1 MERERWGKIESIFHK
16 ALEVDDSHRA
26 AVLEES
32 CAGDEDLRCEV
43 ESLLAHHSEAASFIE
58 TPAFADAGAS
68 PLRPRSSRSLNPR
81 SDLAETVIGHYRI
94 LGKIGSGGMGE
105 VYEAEDL
112 KLGRHVALKF
122 LPEELAED
130 AQSLQRFGREARSAS
145 ALNHPNIC
153 TIYEI
158 DEANGRAFIAMELL
172 AGQTLKRLIAGKP
185 LEIETVLNLGIQIA
199 DALDAAHSKGIIH
212 RDIKPANIFV
222 TNHGQAKVL
231 DFGLAKL
238 AGKPSPT
245 SEDLNVSTSRQGPT
259 EPGVLIGTVE
269 YMSPEQIKGK
279 DLDARTDLFS
289 FGAVLYEMVTGT
301 LPFRGSTSGTI
312 FEAILNREPLAPVRL
327 NPEVPAELEE
337 IINKALEKDR
347 SLRCQSAAELRTD
360 LQRLQRDSSTR
371 SVALPRVNI
380 RTRAWFTAMAVA
392 CVALVGSVLTLTLRS
407 PAPPKVTRTVQ
418 VTNDGVQK
426 SFGFWALP
434 LCTDGSR
441 VYFGEWTNRASL
453 VQVSSTGGNTVS
465 IPGSLGGMSAWALDI
480 SPSRSELLAGGWQE
494 APLWIMSLPG
504 GTARRWSNLF
514 VTDAAWSP
522 DGLAIAYGK
531 LQGLYIAKAD
541 GSESRKIATTPRLA
555 VRPRWSPDGSV
566 LRFTQI
572 NTDYRSGSLWE
583 VSKDGSNLHPVFPGN
598 DNRDECCG
606 VWTPDGKYFL
616 YQSTRDGTTNIWA
629 IREGK
634 GLFRTARPQPVQLT
648 AGPLAFMGPTL
659 SPDGKRLFA
668 VGVQNRGELMRYD
681 PKSRQFVSYLSGLS
695 AEGLDF
701 SRDGEWVTYVSF
713 PQGTLWRSR
722 LDGSQRLQLTDS
734 SIVVGLPRW
743 SPDGTRIA
751 FSALKPSEE
760 WKIYVVSADGG
771 SPEQLIPGEG
781 LLDPTWSA
789 DGNFLAYSSD
799 YSDPHS
805 VVHLI
810 DLRTHRVSTLPGSEG
825 LFSPHWSRDG
835 RFLFAVSHKLHDPQK
850 LLMYTFATQKWE
862 QLLLAKSIDYPTLSR
877 SGEYIHFFDVVEDG
891 TPFYRVRVSD
901 HKLER
906 IGVVSLPRGVVKG
919 QFGQWTG
926 LAPDDS
932 PLLLHDTSFQEIYAL
947 DLQLP

>member
-1 MERERWGKIESIFHK
+1 MKPERWGRIESIFHK
-16 ALEVDDSHRA
+16 ALEAEESRRA

-32 CAGDEDLRCEV
+32 CAGDEDLRREV
-43 ESLLAHHSEAASFIE
+43 ESLLAHHTEAGGFIE
-58 TPAFADAGAS
+58 TPAFADGDAS
-68 PLRPRSSRSLNPR
+68 PLRPHNSRSLNPK
-81 SDLAETVIGHYRI
+81 SGLAETVIGHYRV
-94 LGKIGSGGMGE
+94 LGKIGGGGMGV

-130 AQSLQRFGREARSAS
+130 PQSLQRLEREARSAS
-145 ALNHPNIC
+145 TLNHPNIC
-153 TIYEI
+153 TIYEV
-158 DEANGRAFIAMELL
+158 DDVEGRAFIAMELL
-172 AGQTLKRLIAGKP
+172 EGQTLKRLVAGKP
-185 LEIETVLNLGIQIA
+185 LEIETVLKLGIQIA
-199 DALDAAHSKGIIH
+199 DALDAAHSRGIIH

-238 AGKPSPT
+238 ADKPSPT
-245 SEDLNVSTSRQGPT
+245 SEDLNVSMSKPGPT
-259 EPGVLIGTVE
+259 ESGALIGTVE

-279 DLDARTDLFS
+279 NLDARTDLFS
-289 FGAVLYEMVTGT
+289 FGSVLYEMVTGT

-312 FEAILNREPLAPVRL
+312 FEAILNREPVAPVRL
-327 NPEVPAELEE
+327 NPEVPAKLEE
-337 IINKALEKDR
+337 IINRALEKDR
-347 SLRCQSAAELRTD
+347 NLRCQSAAELRTD
-360 LQRLQRDSSTR
+360 LQRLQRNTSAR
-371 SVALPRVNI
+371 SVALPRVHI
-380 RTRAWFTAMAVA
+380 RARRAGLAVLA
-392 CVALVGSVLTLTLRS
+392 VVCIAVVSSILIPTLRTL
-407 PAPPKVTRTVQ
+407 APPKVTRTVQ
-418 VTNDGVQK
+418 LTSDGIQK

-434 LCTDGSR
+434 LCADGSR

-494 APLWIMSLPG
+494 APLWIAPLPG
-504 GTARRWSNLF
+504 GTARRWGNLV

-541 GSESRKIATTPRLA
+541 GSESRKIATTPRLV

-583 VSKDGSNLHPVFPGN
+583 VSVDGSNLHPVFPGN
-598 DNRDECCG
+598 DSRDECCG

-616 YQSTRDGTTNIWA
+616 YQSTRDGMTNIWA

-634 GLFRTARPQPVQLT
+634 GLLRTARPQPVQLT
-648 AGPLAFMGPTL
+648 VGPLAFMGPTL

-681 PKSRQFVSYLSGLS
+681 PKSRQFVSYLSGRS

-701 SRDGEWVTYVSF
+701 SRDGKWVTYVSF

-743 SPDGTRIA
+743 SPDGKRIA
-751 FSALKPSEE
+751 FSARKPSED

-805 VVHLI
+805 VVHLV
-810 DLRTHRVSTLPGSEG
+810 DLRTHHVSTVPGSEG

-850 LLMYTFATQKWE
+850 LLIYTFATQKWE
-862 QLLLAKSIDYPTLSR
+862 QLLLAKNIDYPTLSR
-877 SGEYIHFFDVVEDG
+877 SGEYIHYLDLVENA
-891 TPFYRVRVSD
+891 FYRVRVSD

-906 IGVVSLPRGVVKG
+906 IGVVSLSRGVVKG

>member
-1 MERERWGKIESIFHK
+1 
-16 ALEVDDSHRA
+16 
-26 AVLEES
+26 
-32 CAGDEDLRCEV
+32 
-43 ESLLAHHSEAASFIE
+43 
-58 TPAFADAGAS
+58 
-68 PLRPRSSRSLNPR
+68 
-81 SDLAETVIGHYRI
+81 
-94 LGKIGSGGMGE
+94 
-105 VYEAEDL
+105 
-112 KLGRHVALKF
+112 
-122 LPEELAED
+122 
-130 AQSLQRFGREARSAS
+130 
-145 ALNHPNIC
+145 
-153 TIYEI
+153 
-158 DEANGRAFIAMELL
+158 
-172 AGQTLKRLIAGKP
+172 
-185 LEIETVLNLGIQIA
+185 
-199 DALDAAHSKGIIH
+199 
-212 RDIKPANIFV
+212 
-222 TNHGQAKVL
+222 
-231 DFGLAKL
+231 
-238 AGKPSPT
+238 
-245 SEDLNVSTSRQGPT
+245 
-259 EPGVLIGTVE
+259 
-269 YMSPEQIKGK
+269 MSPEQIKGK

-301 LPFRGSTSGTI
+301 LPFPGSTSGTI
-312 FEAILNREPLAPVRL
+312 FEAILNREPVAPVRL
-327 NPEVPAELEE
+327 NPEVPAKLEE

-347 SLRCQSAAELRTD
+347 NLRYQSAAELRTD
-360 LQRLQRDSSTR
+360 LQRLQRNSSTR

-380 RTRAWFTAMAVA
+380 RTRRAWLAVLAVA
-392 CVALVGSVLTLTLRS
+392 CVAVVGSVLTLTLRV
-407 PAPPKVTRTVQ
+407 PTPPKVTRTVQ
-418 VTNDGVQK
+418 LTDDGLQK
-426 SFGFWALP
+426 SFGVWALP
-434 LCTDGSR
+434 LCADGSR

-465 IPGSLGGMSAWALDI
+465 LPGAFGGMSAWALDI
-480 SPSRSELLAGGWQE
+480 SSSRSEMLAGGWQE
-494 APLWIMSLPG
+494 APLWVMSLPG
-504 GTARRWSNLF
+504 GTARRLGNLV

-541 GSESRKIATTPRLA
+541 GSESRKIAPSPRLA

-572 NTDYRSGSLWE
+572 STDYQSGSLWE

-648 AGPLAFMGPTL
+648 VGPLAFMGPTL

-681 PKSRQFVSYLSGLS
+681 RKTRQFVVYLSGLS

-743 SPDGTRIA
+743 SPDGKRIA
-751 FSALKPSEE
+751 FNARTPSKD

-771 SPEQLIPGEG
+771 TPEQVTPGEG
-781 LLDPTWSA
+781 LLDATWSP

-805 VVHLI
+805 VVHLV
-810 DLRTHRVSTLPGSEG
+810 DLRTHHVSTVPGSEG

-835 RFLFAVSHKLHDPQK
+835 RLLFAVNHKLQNSQK

-891 TPFYRVRVSD
+891 TPFYRLRVSD

-906 IGVVSLPRGVVKG
+906 IGVVSLPRGIVKG
-919 QFGQWTG
+919 QFGEWMG

-932 PLLLHDTSFQEIYAL
+932 ALLLHDTSFQEIYAL

>member
-1 MERERWGKIESIFHK
+1 
-16 ALEVDDSHRA
+16 
-26 AVLEES
+26 VLEES
-32 CAGDEDLRCEV
+32 CAGDEDLRREV

-58 TPAFADAGAS
+58 TPAFADADAS
-68 PLRPRSSRSLNPR
+68 PVRPRSSRSLNPR

-158 DEANGRAFIAMELL
+158 DEANGRGFIAMELL
-172 AGQTLKRLIAGKP
+172 EGQTLKRLIAGKP
-185 LEIETVLNLGIQIA
+185 LEIETVLRLGIQIA
-199 DALDAAHSKGIIH
+199 DALDAAHSKGIVH

-238 AGKPSPT
+238 VGKPSPT
-245 SEDLNVSTSRQGPT
+245 SEDLNVSTT
-259 EPGVLIGTVE
+259 EPGALIGTVE

-301 LPFRGSTSGTI
+301 LPFRGSTSGAI
-312 FEAILNREPLAPVRL
+312 FEAILNREPIAPVRL

-337 IINKALEKDR
+337 IIKKALEKDR
-347 SLRCQSAAELRTD
+347 NLRCQSAAELRTD
-360 LQRLQRDSSTR
+360 LQRLQRNTSTR
-371 SVALPRVNI
+371 SGVLPMVRI
-380 RTRAWFTAMAVA
+380 RARRAWLAALAVVCIA
-392 CVALVGSVLTLTLRS
+392 VVTSILIPTLRTL
-407 PAPPKVTRTVQ
+407 APPKVTRTVQ
-418 VTNDGVQK
+418 LTNDGVQK

-434 LCTDGSR
+434 LCTDGAR

-494 APLWIMSLPG
+494 APLWVMSLPG
-504 GTARRWSNLF
+504 GTARRLSNLF

-583 VSKDGSNLHPVFPGN
+583 VSVDGSNLHPVFPGN
-598 DNRDECCG
+598 DSRDECCG

-659 SPDGKRLFA
+659 TPDGKRLFA

-681 PKSRQFVSYLSGLS
+681 PKSRQFVSYLSGVS

-751 FSALKPSEE
+751 FCARKPSED

-781 LLDPTWSA
+781 LLDPTWSP

-805 VVHLI
+805 VVHLV
-810 DLRTHRVSTLPGSEG
+810 DLRTHHVSTVPGSEG
-825 LFSPHWSRDG
+825 LFSPRWSRDG
-835 RFLFAVSHKLHDPQK
+835 RFLFAVSHKLQDSQK
-850 LLMYTFATQKWE
+850 LLMYTFASQKWE
-862 QLLLAKSIDYPTLSR
+862 QLLLAKNIDYPTWSR
-877 SGEYIHFFDVVEDG
+877 SGEYIHFFDLVEDG

-932 PLLLHDTSFQEIYAL
+932 ALLLHDTSFQEIYAL